1 MNYNAII
8 SIEDITDESGVFEEP
23 VSLDEMKDYLRLEG
37 YTDTDESTADD
48 LSEFDFDDLL
58 ITELITT
65 GREKFESLTN
75 THLLPKTLEVVFT
88 NGCGMIELP
97 GPFTTIMTLVDENGT
112 AIESTNYTLIGNKW
126 KYLKEPCYQHMT
138 ATIEAGYPELPKSLK
153 IDIMR
158 LVAYMYENRGDDQ
171 SIEKFSTQLAGK
183 YMRGGW
189 IA

>member
-8 SIEDITDESGVFEEP
+8 SIEDVTDESGVFEEP

-37 YTDTDESTADD
+37 YTDDDESTADD

-65 GREKFESLTN
+65 AREKFESLTN
-75 THLLPKTLEVVFT
+75 THLIPKTLEVVFT
-88 NGCGMIELP
+88 NLCGMIELP
-97 GPFTTIMTLVDENGT
+97 GPNTEMIELLDDNGT
-112 AIESTNYTLIGNKW
+112 EIESTNYTLVGNTW
-126 KYLKEPCYQHMT
+126 KYLKHPCYCDLT
-138 ATIEAGYPELPKSLK
+138 ATIEVGYDKIPKGLK
-153 IDIMR
+153 IDMMR

-171 SIEKFSTQLAGK
+171 GIEKFSTQLAGK
-183 YMRGGW
+183 YIRGGW